1 MSSLKIRK
9 VGNSLGVILSREVQ
23 EALNVA
29 EGDTIDVTAIAGN
42 KVVLGAHL
50 PHHSQWVFKDTS
62 VAADE
67 QKWLE
72 ADLEDESDKAPS
84 W

>member
-9 VGNSLGVILSREVQ
+9 VGNSLGVIFSREVQ
-23 EALNVA
+23 DALNVA

-42 KVVLGAHL
+42 RVVLDAHL
-50 PHHSQWVFKDTS
+50 PHHSKWVFKDTS
-62 VAADE
+62 LTAED
-67 QKWLE
+67 QKWID
-72 ADLEDESDKAPS
+72 ADLEDESDKIPS